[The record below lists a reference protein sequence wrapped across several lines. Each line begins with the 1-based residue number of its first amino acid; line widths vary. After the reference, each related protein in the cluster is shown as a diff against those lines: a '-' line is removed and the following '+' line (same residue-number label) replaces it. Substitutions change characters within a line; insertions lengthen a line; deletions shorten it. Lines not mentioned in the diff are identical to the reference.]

1 MNFKDY
7 IDTLT
12 TDDIITIDEFLDK
25 AQDEIY
31 LNNICNKNEND
42 SYKRGRSEVLK
53 ELQLIIRRVI

>member
-12 TDDIITIDEFLDK
+12 TDEMITIEEFLDK
-25 AQDEIY
+25 AQDEIF
-31 LNNICNKNEND
+31 LNNKCNRNEND
-42 SYKRGRSEVLK
+42 SYKRGRAEVLK